1 MAPFAL
7 ARRIGTNGSFLSL
20 RMPDM
25 SDTTEDDN
33 QEELEWLLFEL
44 DEARE
49 DQRVSLDHI
58 VQVLV
63 ACIAALAILYSVAA
77 GFGASENS
85 IPWKNEGIATIAACV
100 ILVAGFYG
108 SSIGQERMFR
118 YHYMEMIEKR
128 ISEIV
133 PTGDENI
140 ALGWNQF
147 SSRLITANIHHLTNR
162 GARRHYVHF
171 ALALVSL
178 VIGCVLLSL
187 LLLLTVHNKWVRLL
201 LPLVVMSAL
210 IYLLYC
216 YFIATDYSRLT
227 FEEILKLNVDSVPKE
242 YRENSDE
249 VSEDNRPGHY
259 FSQFRG
265 KFLRLLYTRPRDS
278 MKSFFYLGGAL
289 LGTSL
294 GGGYS
299 LGEWFFRFFLLV
311 FVVDIC
317 GYQARY
323 LINDIRGIA
332 EDRTNPQS
340 EGRNR
345 LPLLGGGNERHT
357 IIVAMLVVAA
367 KAIAAFLVCATIWAD
382 GATLH
387 GEPDLGDHYLAF
399 ILGFA
404 YVLVFIIACFYENA
418 RAKAE
423 RLWSEYV
430 RRHDGSPVLRGMN
443 LFKSAKCFGYID
455 PREESRSHDVFK
467 MCFETLRIVLYGY
480 PLRFCAGLLAF
491 DPYLFGLV
499 SGGISEF
506 PYRVGMLLLLIVA
519 CALYG
524 CAFVYITWSY
534 EASAAKRASA
544 MSLLQ
549 LKKDANGVIL
559 PSITQARVVEF
570 KKPHIAYLGYRLGS
584 RACCLYPLRVQWS
597 LIEPWNW
604 TALLAI
610 LLLHLFSIW
619 LLPCYY
625 SFFSLGLSFVL
636 FTLAD
641 CVPNKGVLNIV
652 FTVSIVLIIVECV
665 ALVVSLVCSDFYLS
679 VIEFLMRNYLPYGF
693 IETAQDGSLFVGEWF
708 AQLCLR
714 PLIWIS
720 QSPYNALAMSVAVV
734 IAQTFLAIY
743 ALFRNMNYY
752 DMNAPFLEN
761 FINAVKGA
769 ALKLSTAILGEHAI
783 DVLCKKKGE

>member
-1 MAPFAL
+1 
-7 ARRIGTNGSFLSL
+7 
-20 RMPDM
+20 
-25 SDTTEDDN
+25 
-33 QEELEWLLFEL
+33 
-44 DEARE
+44 
-49 DQRVSLDHI
+49 
-58 VQVLV
+58 
-63 ACIAALAILYSVAA
+63 
-77 GFGASENS
+77 
-85 IPWKNEGIATIAACV
+85 
-100 ILVAGFYG
+100 
-108 SSIGQERMFR
+108 
-118 YHYMEMIEKR
+118 
-128 ISEIV
+128 
-133 PTGDENI
+133 
-140 ALGWNQF
+140 
-147 SSRLITANIHHLTNR
+147 
-162 GARRHYVHF
+162 
-171 ALALVSL
+171 
-178 VIGCVLLSL
+178 
-187 LLLLTVHNKWVRLL
+187 
-201 LPLVVMSAL
+201 MSAL

-216 YFIATDYSRLT
+216 YFVATDYSRLT
-227 FEEILKLNVDSVPKE
+227 FEEILNLNKNGASKE
-242 YRENSDE
+242 FGGKGGGVAEE
-249 VSEDNRPGHY
+249 NRPGHY

-278 MKSFFYLGGAL
+278 MKSFLYLGGAL

-294 GGGYS
+294 GGCYS

-382 GATLH
+382 GATLY
-387 GEPDLGDHYLAF
+387 GEPDPGDDYLAF

-404 YVLVFIIACFYENA
+404 YVLVFIIACFYESA
-418 RAKAE
+418 RAKGE
-423 RLWSEYV
+423 QLWSEYV
-430 RRHDGSPVLRGMN
+430 RRHDDSLALSGMN
-443 LFKSAKCFGYID
+443 ILKSAKFFGYID
-455 PREESRSHDVFK
+455 PKEESNSHDVFK
-467 MCFETLRIVLYGY
+467 VCFDTLVIVLYGY

-506 PYRVGMLLLLIVA
+506 PYKVGMLLLLIVA
-519 CALYG
+519 CSLYG

-534 EASAAKRASA
+534 EASSAKRAAVMSRLRAKKSA
-544 MSLLQ
+544 
-549 LKKDANGVIL
+549 DGAIC
-559 PSITQARVVEF
+559 PSAKQTHAVEF

-584 RACCLYPLRVQWS
+584 RACGLYPLRARWS

-610 LLLHLFSIW
+610 LLLHWFSIW

-641 CVPNKGVLNIV
+641 CVPNKGVLNMV
-652 FTVSIVLIIVECV
+652 FTFSIVLIIVECV
-665 ALVVSLVCSDFYLS
+665 SLVASLACSDFYPS
-679 VIEFLMRNYLPYGF
+679 VIEFLMRNYLPYRF

-752 DMNAPFLEN
+752 VMNAPFLEN
-761 FINAVKGA
+761 FFKSVKGA
-769 ALKLSTAILGEHAI
+769 ALKLSTAILGEHAMQ
-783 DVLCKKKGE
+783 VLCKKKGE

>member
-1 MAPFAL
+1 
-7 ARRIGTNGSFLSL
+7 
-20 RMPDM
+20 
-25 SDTTEDDN
+25 
-33 QEELEWLLFEL
+33 
-44 DEARE
+44 
-49 DQRVSLDHI
+49 
-58 VQVLV
+58 
-63 ACIAALAILYSVAA
+63 
-77 GFGASENS
+77 
-85 IPWKNEGIATIAACV
+85 
-100 ILVAGFYG
+100 
-108 SSIGQERMFR
+108 MFR

-128 ISEIV
+128 ISEIA
-133 PTGDENI
+133 PTVDGAI
-140 ALGWNQF
+140 ALGWNRF

-201 LPLVVMSAL
+201 LPLAVMSAL

-227 FEEILKLNVDSVPKE
+227 FEEILNLNVNGASKG
-242 YRENSDE
+242 YHENSGG
-249 VSEDNRPGHY
+249 VSKENNPSHY

-278 MKSFFYLGGAL
+278 MKSYFYLGGAL
-289 LGTSL
+289 LGSSL

-340 EGRNR
+340 VGGNR

-382 GATLH
+382 GATLY
-387 GEPDLGDHYLAF
+387 GEPDPGDDYLAF

-404 YVLVFIIACFYENA
+404 YALVFIIACFYESA
-418 RAKAE
+418 GATGE
-423 RLWSEYV
+423 QLWSVYV

-443 LFKSAKCFGYID
+443 LFRSAKYFGYID

-506 PYRVGMLLLLIVA
+506 PYRVGVLLLLIVA
-519 CALYG
+519 CSLYG

-544 MSLLQ
+544 MSCLLTN
-549 LKKDANGVIL
+549 KSVEGAIW
-559 PSITQARVVEF
+559 PSIKQSHTVEF

-584 RACCLYPLRVQWS
+584 RACGLYPLRARWS

-610 LLLHLFSIW
+610 LLLHCFSIW
-619 LLPCYY
+619 LLPCYF
-625 SFFSLGLSFVL
+625 SFFSLGLSVVL
-636 FTLAD
+636 FVFAD
-641 CVPNKGVLNIV
+641 CAPNKGVLNMV
-652 FTVSIVLIIVECV
+652 FAVSIVLIVVECV
-665 ALVVSLVCSDFYLS
+665 ALVASLVCSDFYLS

-720 QSPYNALAMSVAVV
+720 QSPYNALAMSVVVV

-752 DMNAPFLEN
+752 DMNAPFLED
-761 FINAVKGA
+761 FFNAVKGA
-769 ALKLSTAILGEHAI
+769 ALKLCTAILGEHAI
-783 DVLCKKKGE
+783 DVLCKKKGSDDEVQPSASSD

>member
-1 MAPFAL
+1 
-7 ARRIGTNGSFLSL
+7 
-20 RMPDM
+20 M
-25 SDTTEDDN
+25 SDSKEDSN

-77 GFGASENS
+77 GFGGTENG

-133 PTGDENI
+133 PTVDGAI
-140 ALGWNQF
+140 ALGWNRF

-201 LPLVVMSAL
+201 LPLAVMSAL

-227 FEEILKLNVDSVPKE
+227 FEEILNLNVNGASKG
-242 YRENSDE
+242 YHENSGG
-249 VSEDNRPGHY
+249 VSKENNPSHY

-278 MKSFFYLGGAL
+278 MKSYFYLGGAL
-289 LGTSL
+289 LGSSL

-340 EGRNR
+340 VGRNR

-382 GATLH
+382 GATLY
-387 GEPDLGDHYLAF
+387 GEPDPGDDYLAF

-404 YVLVFIIACFYENA
+404 YALVFIIACFYESA
-418 RAKAE
+418 RATGE
-423 RLWSEYV
+423 QLWSEYV

-443 LFKSAKCFGYID
+443 LFRSAKYFGYID

-506 PYRVGMLLLLIVA
+506 PYRAGVLLLLIVA
-519 CALYG
+519 CFLYG

-544 MSLLQ
+544 MSCLLTN
-549 LKKDANGVIL
+549 KSVEGVIW
-559 PSITQARVVEF
+559 PSIKQSHTVEF

-584 RACCLYPLRVQWS
+584 RACDLYPLRARWS

-610 LLLHLFSIW
+610 LLLHCFSIW
-619 LLPCYY
+619 LLPCYF
-625 SFFSLGLSFVL
+625 SFFSLGLSVVL
-636 FTLAD
+636 FVFAD
-641 CVPNKGVLNIV
+641 CAPNKGVLNMV
-652 FTVSIVLIIVECV
+652 FAVSIVLIVVECV
-665 ALVVSLVCSDFYLS
+665 ALVASLVCSDFYLS

-693 IETAQDGSLFVGEWF
+693 IETAQDGSLVVGEWF

-720 QSPYNALAMSVAVV
+720 QSPYNALAMSVVVV

-761 FINAVKGA
+761 FFNAVKCA
-769 ALKLSTAILGEHAI
+769 ALKLFTAILGEHAMQ
-783 DVLCKKKGE
+783 VLRKKKGSEGETRSSASSSRE

>member
-1 MAPFAL
+1 
-7 ARRIGTNGSFLSL
+7 
-20 RMPDM
+20 M
-25 SDTTEDDN
+25 SDPKEDGN

-77 GFGASENS
+77 GFGGNENA

-118 YHYMEMIEKR
+118 YHYMEMIEER

-133 PTGDENI
+133 PTGNRTI
-140 ALGWNQF
+140 ALGWNRF

-216 YFIATDYSRLT
+216 YFIATDFSRLT
-227 FEEILKLNVDSVPKE
+227 FKEILDLNVNGAPKE
-242 YRENSDE
+242 YRADSGG

-332 EDRTNPQS
+332 EDKTNPQS
-340 EGRNR
+340 VGRNR

-357 IIVAMLVVAA
+357 IIVAMFVVVA

-382 GATLH
+382 GATLN
-387 GEPDLGDHYLAF
+387 GEPVLGDHYLAF

-404 YVLVFIIACFYENA
+404 YVLVFIIACFYESA

-423 RLWSEYV
+423 RYWSEYV

-443 LFKSAKCFGYID
+443 LFKSAKYFGYID

-519 CALYG
+519 CAL
-524 CAFVYITWSY
+524 
-534 EASAAKRASA
+534 
-544 MSLLQ
+544 
-549 LKKDANGVIL
+549 
-559 PSITQARVVEF
+559 
-570 KKPHIAYLGYRLGS
+570 
-584 RACCLYPLRVQWS
+584 
-597 LIEPWNW
+597 
-604 TALLAI
+604 
-610 LLLHLFSIW
+610 
-619 LLPCYY
+619 
-625 SFFSLGLSFVL
+625 
-636 FTLAD
+636 
-641 CVPNKGVLNIV
+641 
-652 FTVSIVLIIVECV
+652 
-665 ALVVSLVCSDFYLS
+665 
-679 VIEFLMRNYLPYGF
+679 
-693 IETAQDGSLFVGEWF
+693 
-708 AQLCLR
+708 
-714 PLIWIS
+714 
-720 QSPYNALAMSVAVV
+720 
-734 IAQTFLAIY
+734 
-743 ALFRNMNYY
+743 
-752 DMNAPFLEN
+752 
-761 FINAVKGA
+761 
-769 ALKLSTAILGEHAI
+769 
-783 DVLCKKKGE
+783 

>member
-1 MAPFAL
+1 
-7 ARRIGTNGSFLSL
+7 
-20 RMPDM
+20 
-25 SDTTEDDN
+25 
-33 QEELEWLLFEL
+33 
-44 DEARE
+44 
-49 DQRVSLDHI
+49 
-58 VQVLV
+58 
-63 ACIAALAILYSVAA
+63 
-77 GFGASENS
+77 
-85 IPWKNEGIATIAACV
+85 
-100 ILVAGFYG
+100 
-108 SSIGQERMFR
+108 MFR

-133 PTGDENI
+133 PTVDGAI
-140 ALGWNQF
+140 ALGWNRF

-201 LPLVVMSAL
+201 LPLAVMSAL

-227 FEEILKLNVDSVPKE
+227 FEEILNLNVNGASKG
-242 YRENSDE
+242 YHENSGG
-249 VSEDNRPGHY
+249 VSKENNPSHY

-265 KFLRLLYTRPRDS
+265 KFLRLLYTHPRDS
-278 MKSFFYLGGAL
+278 MKSYFYLGGAL
-289 LGTSL
+289 LGSSL

-340 EGRNR
+340 VGRNR

-382 GATLH
+382 GATLY
-387 GEPDLGDHYLAF
+387 GEPDPGDDYLAF

-404 YVLVFIIACFYENA
+404 YALVFIIACFYESA
-418 RAKAE
+418 GATGE
-423 RLWSEYV
+423 QLWSVYV

-443 LFKSAKCFGYID
+443 LFRSAKYFGYID

-506 PYRVGMLLLLIVA
+506 PYRVGVLLLLIVA
-519 CALYG
+519 CSLYG

-544 MSLLQ
+544 MSCLLTN
-549 LKKDANGVIL
+549 KSVEGAIW
-559 PSITQARVVEF
+559 PSIKQSHTVEF

-584 RACCLYPLRVQWS
+584 RACGLYPLRARWS

-610 LLLHLFSIW
+610 LLLHCFSIW
-619 LLPCYY
+619 LLPCYF
-625 SFFSLGLSFVL
+625 SFFSLGLSVVL
-636 FTLAD
+636 FVFAD
-641 CVPNKGVLNIV
+641 CAPNKGVLNMV
-652 FTVSIVLIIVECV
+652 FAVSIVLIVVECV
-665 ALVVSLVCSDFYLS
+665 ALVASLVCSDFYLS

-720 QSPYNALAMSVAVV
+720 QSPYNALAMSVVVV

-752 DMNAPFLEN
+752 DMNAPFLED
-761 FINAVKGA
+761 FFNAVKGA
-769 ALKLSTAILGEHAI
+769 ALKLCTAILGEHAI
-783 DVLCKKKGE
+783 DVLCKKKGSDDEVQPSASSD

>member
-1 MAPFAL
+1 
-7 ARRIGTNGSFLSL
+7 
-20 RMPDM
+20 
-25 SDTTEDDN
+25 
-33 QEELEWLLFEL
+33 
-44 DEARE
+44 
-49 DQRVSLDHI
+49 
-58 VQVLV
+58 
-63 ACIAALAILYSVAA
+63 
-77 GFGASENS
+77 
-85 IPWKNEGIATIAACV
+85 
-100 ILVAGFYG
+100 
-108 SSIGQERMFR
+108 MFR

-133 PTGDENI
+133 PTVDGAI
-140 ALGWNQF
+140 ALGWNRF

-201 LPLVVMSAL
+201 LPLAVMSAL

-227 FEEILKLNVDSVPKE
+227 FEEILNLNVNGASKG
-242 YRENSDE
+242 YHENSGG
-249 VSEDNRPGHY
+249 VSKENNPSHY

-278 MKSFFYLGGAL
+278 MKSYFYLGGAL
-289 LGTSL
+289 LGSSL

-340 EGRNR
+340 VGRNR

-382 GATLH
+382 GATLY
-387 GEPDLGDHYLAF
+387 GESDPGDDYLAF

-404 YVLVFIIACFYENA
+404 YALVFIIACFYESA
-418 RAKAE
+418 GATGEQLR
-423 RLWSEYV
+423 SVYV

-443 LFKSAKCFGYID
+443 LFRSAKYFGYID

-506 PYRVGMLLLLIVA
+506 PYRVGVLLLLIVA
-519 CALYG
+519 CSLYG
-524 CAFVYITWSY
+524 CSFVYITWSY

-544 MSLLQ
+544 MSCLLTN
-549 LKKDANGVIL
+549 KSVEGAIW
-559 PSITQARVVEF
+559 PSIKQSHTVEF

-584 RACCLYPLRVQWS
+584 RACGLYPLRARWS

-610 LLLHLFSIW
+610 LLLHCFSIW
-619 LLPCYY
+619 LLPCYF
-625 SFFSLGLSFVL
+625 SFISLGLSVVL
-636 FTLAD
+636 FVFAD
-641 CVPNKGVLNIV
+641 CAPNKGVLNMV
-652 FTVSIVLIIVECV
+652 FAVSIVLIVVECV
-665 ALVVSLVCSDFYLS
+665 ALVASLVCSDFYLS

-720 QSPYNALAMSVAVV
+720 QSPYNALAMSVVVV

-752 DMNAPFLEN
+752 DMNAPFLED
-761 FINAVKGA
+761 FFNAVKGA
-769 ALKLSTAILGEHAI
+769 ALKLCTAILGEHAI
-783 DVLCKKKGE
+783 DVLCKKKGSDDEVQPSASSD